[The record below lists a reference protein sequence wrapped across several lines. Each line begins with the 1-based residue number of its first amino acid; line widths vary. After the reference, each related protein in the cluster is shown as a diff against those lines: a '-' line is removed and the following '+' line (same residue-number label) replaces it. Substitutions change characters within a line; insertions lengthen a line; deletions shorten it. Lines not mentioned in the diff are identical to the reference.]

1 MGVAFFIVLDNP
13 DPGFDTF
20 VNGKAVAHCDEIE
33 DITQLL
39 TLKSIYDYVDGDM
52 DGFLEEGYD
61 NEAEEPAIDSS
72 KYAWFGAAEGI
83 AYFSKIKN
91 HIQSNSAALQN
102 AEAIVADL
110 DEYIDLLHKAASIG
124 AKWHLEVD
132 H

>member
-1 MGVAFFIVLDNP
+1 MSAAFFIVLDNP

-33 DITQLL
+33 GITQSL

-61 NEAEEPAIDSS
+61 DEGEELAFDSS

-91 HIQSNSAALQN
+91 HIQSNCATFQN

-124 AKWHLEVD
+124 AKWHLELGY
-132 H
+132 